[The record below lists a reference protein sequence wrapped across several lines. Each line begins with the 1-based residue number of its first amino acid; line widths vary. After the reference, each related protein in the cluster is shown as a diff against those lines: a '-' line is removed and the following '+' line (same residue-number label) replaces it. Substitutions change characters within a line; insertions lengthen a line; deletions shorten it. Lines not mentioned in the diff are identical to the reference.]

1 MTTFINA
8 LLTSLFVR
16 VSDEEQGQGLVEYGL
31 IIALI
36 AILLVASLTG
46 VKDALVG
53 TFTTISGSL

>member
-1 MTTFINA
+1 MTTFLNA

-16 VSDEEQGQGLVEYGL
+16 VSDDEQGQGLVEYGL

-46 VKDALVG
+46 VKDALVT
-53 TFTTISGSL
+53 TFTSISGSL